1 MVIQKAVAIPNIA
14 LLCASSPIFQRSR
27 QSADIK
33 LFVIFDG
40 VVRCNGNG
48 RAPRTG
54 GEGRGREE
62 EREENEKSEAVICL
76 DLISMPIAA
85 RGSRKDVTW
94 TSLKESPASVDKRTA
109 LMHGMLV
116 TLMD

>member
-1 MVIQKAVAIPNIA
+1 MGE
-14 LLCASSPIFQRSR
+14 R
-27 QSADIK
+27 QEQEEK
-33 LFVIFDG
+33 
-40 VVRCNGNG
+40 
-48 RAPRTG
+48 
-54 GEGRGREE
+54 EEEEKEE
-62 EREENEKSEAVICL
+62 ERQENEKSEAVICL

-116 TLMD
+116 TLIDLTGLIFETARVIPLPCSSLP

>member
-1 MVIQKAVAIPNIA
+1 MGE
-14 LLCASSPIFQRSR
+14 R
-27 QSADIK
+27 QEREEK
-33 LFVIFDG
+33 
-40 VVRCNGNG
+40 
-48 RAPRTG
+48 
-54 GEGRGREE
+54 EEEEEEKEE